1 MKKKRP
7 IEKIGYDL
15 ETLKRWKYSSTRET
29 FDWLQTALEFSLA
42 AKRGLTKKP

>member
-7 IEKIGYDL
+7 LEKIGYDI

-29 FDWLQTALEFSLA
+29 FNWLQTALEFSLA
-42 AKRGLTKKP
+42 AQRALRKKP